1 MLNLEPQ
8 ALLMID
14 ASRLEEELE
23 GAGGKSVVPLQVTSM
38 DSTP

>member
-1 MLNLEPQ
+1 MMDLEPQ

-23 GAGGKSVVPLQVTSM
+23 GAGGKSAVPLQVTSM